1 MKFIKKDEI
10 KLRLDYFNLSRQN
23 IHKLN
28 KEEKLEHRKI
38 KKDLKE
44 RINEE
49 ERKRQE
55 KLKKK
60 AEADAKQAALDAVR
74 KIPPSEMFK
83 SETDKYS
90 KFDEK
95 VTFSGH
101 RKKSPNV
108 ISHPNITT
116 WSKAIFSMPPRR
128 ISSIICAFR
137 LAIWTRRKPGLS
149 RRNSASA

>member
-1 MKFIKKDEI
+1 MI
-10 KLRLDYFNLSRQN
+10 KLVD
-23 IHKLN
+23 K
-28 KEEKLEHRKI
+28 KELLQERER
-38 KKDLKE
+38 LKE
-44 RINEE
+44 QE

-108 ISHPNITT
+108 ISHPN
-116 WSKAIFSMPPRR
+116 
-128 ISSIICAFR
+128 FR
-137 LAIWTRRKPGLS
+137 PILT
-149 RRNSASA
+149 